1 MIDMK
6 ARLHTGE
13 LYFPGDE
20 DIMREQMAYQ
30 DLLCEYNLTKPS
42 EGEKRAEMLKKMLGD

>member
-1 MIDMK
+1 MSEMK

-20 DIMREQMAYQ
+20 TIMKEQMVYQ
-30 DLLCEYNLTKPS
+30 DLLCEYNQTKPS
-42 EGEKRAEMLKKMLGD
+42 EGEKRAEMLKRMLGD

>member
-1 MIDMK
+1 MSDMK
-6 ARLHTGE
+6 ARMHTGE

-20 DIMREQMAYQ
+20 EITKEQTAYQ

-42 EGEKRAEMLKKMLGD
+42 EGKK